1 LEDLSMSELNALFCK
16 RIGIPENENITF
28 EALDN
33 VLEKTAK
40 TIPFENLCIIENQI
54 SDITKEN
61 LINKILVKKEG
72 GLCYELNSI
81 FYFFLIENGFN
92 AVLARGVIYEN
103 ATQEYLTFGRTHVT
117 ILINYEKQTYLIDT
131 GFGGNLP
138 LKPVPLTGETIT
150 SNNGEF
156 RIKKVD
162 SEHGDYVLEM
172 KLKHKDTAWKI
183 GYAFDSKKPIN
194 DVSEFNEIQTI
205 IAEHQE
211 SPFNKKPLI
220 TRLTTEGH
228 LTLTS
233 TLFTQ
238 WIDGIA
244 TKEEID
250 NTRFKELLKQ
260 HFGIYNTQTKEND
273 HKNL

>member
-1 LEDLSMSELNALFCK
+1 MNELNALFRK
-16 RIGIPENENITF
+16 RIGIPENESIPF

-40 TIPFENLCIIENQI
+40 SIPFENLCIIENKTN
-54 SDITKEN
+54 DITKEN

-92 AVLARGVIYEN
+92 SVLARGVIYEN
-103 ATQEYLTFGRTHVT
+103 AIQEFLILGRTHVT
-117 ILINYEKQTYLIDT
+117 ILITHQKQTYLIDT

-150 SNNGEF
+150 SNNGDF
-156 RIKKVD
+156 RIRKLE

-172 KLKHKDTAWKI
+172 KLKHKDTDWKI
-183 GYAFDSKKPIN
+183 GYAFDSKKPII
-194 DVSEFNEIQTI
+194 DVSEFNDIQTI

-220 TRLTTEGH
+220 TRLTTRGS
-228 LTLTS
+228 LTLTNNS
-233 TLFTQ
+233 FTQ
-238 WIDGIA
+238 WIDGIV
-244 TKEEID
+244 TKEKID
-250 NTRFKELLKQ
+250 NARFKELLKQ
-260 HFGIYNTQTKEND
+260 HFGV
-273 HKNL
+273 